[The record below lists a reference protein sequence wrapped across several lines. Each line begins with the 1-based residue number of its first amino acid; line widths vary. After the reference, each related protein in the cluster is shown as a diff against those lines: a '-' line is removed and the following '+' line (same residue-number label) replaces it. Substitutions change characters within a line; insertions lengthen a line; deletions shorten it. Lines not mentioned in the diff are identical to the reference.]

1 MKQENWNRNTEI
13 VTLFLEEAE
22 DTQHKAVVMQT
33 ITIGNEA
40 NDDDMR
46 TVYWTAIRNM
56 GKAIEGFPSFGGK
69 PSSLTAEQEH
79 NVSLVSAEVE
89 SAFAAI
95 PTEYHAT
102 LLKVFVPHGRTGG
115 SYANWDAY
123 IENEVRIAKRN
134 MMTAK
139 KEGRWDL
146 LDMSED
152 GVPQITPP
160 AEKVSESEDGG
171 SSDE

>member
-69 PSSLTAEQEH
+69 PSSLTPEQEH
-79 NVSLVSAEVE
+79 NVSTVCAVVE
-89 SAFAAI
+89 TAFAAI
-95 PTEYHAT
+95 PTEHHET
-102 LLKVFVPHGRTGG
+102 LLKVFLPHGRTGG
-115 SYANWDAY
+115 SYATWEAY
-123 IENEVRIAKRN
+123 IENEVRVAKRN

-152 GVPQITPP
+152 GVPQITAP
-160 AEKVSESEDGG
+160 AEKEVEAE
-171 SSDE
+171 E